1 MAGTLTVDTIQSD
14 SSYASRINVTSNVA
28 FSSPVNFTGGMQIG
42 GQDASFGGMRN
53 RIINGGMQVAQ
64 RGTSPTMTG
73 GGDYSLDRFGHY
85 YSSGAVTTSQSSTA
99 PAGFTKSLLI
109 TVSTAASSPTYNFF
123 YQKIEGLN
131 CTDLGFGSATASPVT
146 LSFWVRSSVT
156 GIYSVS
162 ISNYDG
168 DRAYAAQYTINAAN
182 TWEQKIIT
190 IPGDTTGT
198 WYTNNSVGLYV
209 RWNMGSASASRLISA
224 GSWQVANADGATG
237 STGANTWVN
246 TLGATFYITGVQ
258 LEKGSA
264 ASPFEHRQ
272 YGQELALCQRYY
284 YRLVYG
290 VAGGEPICTCA
301 AYNSTLCFGVVQFP
315 VSMRSAPDI
324 DQIVSTGH
332 YFNTGIGA
340 SYSFTHFAYNERSTT
355 AITIYNNTST
365 TATSGAAYWFRSN
378 SSYTGQKLAFTA
390 EL

>member
-1 MAGTLTVDTIQSD
+1 MPLTQI
-14 SSYASRINVTSNVA
+14 RTSNLDTTNSL
-28 FSSPVNFTGGMQIG
+28 FF
-42 GQDASFGGMRN
+42 RN

-85 YSSGAVTTSQSSTA
+85 YSSGAVTTAQSSTA

-131 CTDLGFGSATASPVT
+131 CTDLDFGLSTASSVT

-156 GIYSVS
+156 GIYSVA
-162 ISNYDG
+162 ITNYDG
-168 DRAYAAQYTINAAN
+168 DRAYAVQYTINAAN
-182 TWEQKIIT
+182 TWEQKTIT

-209 RWNMGSASASRLISA
+209 RWNMGSASGSRLISA

-246 TLGATFYITGVQ
+246 TSGATFYITGVQ
-258 LEKGSA
+258 LEKGTA
-264 ASPFEHRQ
+264 ATAFEYRP
-272 YGQELALCQRYY
+272 YGNELALCQRYY
-284 YRLVYG
+284 YLHCSGTSKSIGRGGYFT
-290 VAGGEPICTCA
+290 AGQIECNI
-301 AYNSTLCFGVVQFP
+301 FFK
-315 VSMRSAPDI
+315 VSMRVAPTLVATSGTNYYAGYRDGAG
-324 DQIVSTGH
+324 DS
-332 YFNTGIGA
+332 FNSVTIG
-340 SYSFTHFAYNERSTT
+340 SPSENQSL
-355 AITIYNNTST
+355 IYNNSEASGTAGQAVHWETSN
-365 TATSGAAYWFRSN
+365 ASASI
-378 SSYTGQKLAFTA
+378 AFNA